1 MRTTKKTHKFLVF
14 LIIILIINAIITPF
28 SYKVVKNIMLSTN
41 AITEVSA
48 PEVIEYNYSD
58 QEFANML
65 FQYERYVTD
74 HRSENAE
81 YYFYLGDLLEDF
93 CKAIDESIKTS
104 ETFNSRNEYLTYLEK
119 TNYTSKTSKSNP
131 IIYTIAS
138 YNHLTSYTIEKEIN
152 DKKVYIC
159 FLSSNI
165 SLSETRK
172 ENFYNSY
179 IKEEVETFFSK

>member
-1 MRTTKKTHKFLVF
+1 MKKFKHKFLVF
-14 LIIILIINAIITPF
+14 LIICLVINVVLIPFTYKAFKSFATAVNPTP
-28 SYKVVKNIMLSTN
+28 V
-41 AITEVSA
+41 A

-119 TNYTSKTSKSNP
+119 TNYTSKTSKNNP
-131 IIYTIAS
+131 IIYTITS

-172 ENFYNSY
+172 DNFYNLY